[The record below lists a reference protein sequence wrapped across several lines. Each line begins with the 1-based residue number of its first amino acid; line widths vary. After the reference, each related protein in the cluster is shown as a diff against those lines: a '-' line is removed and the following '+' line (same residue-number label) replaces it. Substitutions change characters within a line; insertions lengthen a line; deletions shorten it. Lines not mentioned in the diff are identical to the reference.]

1 MGHLYHGYVTNNQRV
16 SCAAFDTAI
25 EVCSASLV
33 PSDRQDLVTCGRN
46 GDSHVDGGCSMT
58 GWFELGNGQQWL
70 EDSFLFQ
77 WGYALNLVGLMV
89 CPSQDDALH

>member
-1 MGHLYHGYVTNNQRV
+1 
-16 SCAAFDTAI
+16 
-25 EVCSASLV
+25 
-33 PSDRQDLVTCGRN
+33 
-46 GDSHVDGGCSMT
+46 MT

-89 CPSQDDALH
+89 FPSQDDALH